1 MKNGKLIKKYDAI
14 DTTVKIIVVSRT
26 LYFLGEIFMKNTYK
40 TRLYRVL
47 LNLVF
52 GAAAAL
58 FVAFIASIWLKSALW
73 FVLIFA
79 AFLALYIRTVIIG
92 NMIVIETDGAALTV
106 KQGKKV
112 DTYPLDTTSI
122 RAKTVTSGGETA
134 CTLYLTRQGENET
147 EVNCEL
153 IGIAQFEKLLGDLG
167 INGDPVT
174 KLDTVTELD
183 TAAANQNT

>member
-1 MKNGKLIKKYDAI
+1 
-14 DTTVKIIVVSRT
+14 
-26 LYFLGEIFMKNTYK
+26 MKNTYK

-52 GAAAAL
+52 GTAAAL
-58 FVAFIASIWLKSALW
+58 FVAFIASIWLKSVLW
-73 FVLIFA
+73 FILIFA
-79 AFLALYIRTVIIG
+79 AILALYIRTVIIG
-92 NMIVIETDGAALTV
+92 NMIVIETDGASLTV
-106 KQGKKV
+106 KQGKKI

-122 RAKTVTSGGETA
+122 RAKMVTSGGETA